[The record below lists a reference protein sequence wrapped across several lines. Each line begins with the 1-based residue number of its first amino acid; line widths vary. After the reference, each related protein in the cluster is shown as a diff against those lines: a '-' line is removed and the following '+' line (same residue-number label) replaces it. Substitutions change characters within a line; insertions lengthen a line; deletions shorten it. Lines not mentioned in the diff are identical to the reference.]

1 MKYIWEQKNW
11 PHFKW
16 QSDRLLNSLSRAR
29 FAQGNLLS
37 KTHSMGVT
45 LNRESRAEILIE
57 ETVKTAA
64 IEGIS
69 LNTES
74 VRSSVAGKLGL
85 PTAGLKKPD
94 KNADGL
100 IDILLDATVHHRK
113 ALTAKRLKSWQAAL
127 FPTGYS
133 GLKKI
138 RVGKWRGNTAMRVV
152 SGPIGREKVHF
163 KAPPGNQIV
172 YEIKNFINWWMKQS
186 KDTDGLLRA
195 GIAHFYFVTI
205 HPFEDGNG
213 RIARALTDMALAQDE
228 NLPQRYYSLSG
239 RIMSDR
245 KAYYEIL
252 EQSQKSSLDITSW
265 LLWFLKCYLRA
276 VEDSEITIAKV
287 LQKSVF
293 WQKHAQTGL
302 NKHQQ
307 KVINR
312 LLDAGRGG
320 FEGGLTTRKYVSMTR
335 TSRAT
340 AYRDISD
347 LVTKKI
353 LTRRNAGGR
362 SISYDLIFK

>member
-16 QSDRLLNSLSRAR
+16 KSDRLLNSLSRAR

-37 KTHSMGVT
+37 KIHSMGIT
-45 LNRESRAEILIE
+45 LNRESQAEILIE

-64 IEGIS
+64 IEGII

-74 VRSSVAGKLGL
+74 VRASVAGKLGL

-100 IDILLDATVHHRK
+100 IDILLDAAVRHKK

-138 RVGKWRGNTAMRVV
+138 RAGKWRGNTAMRVV

-163 KAPPGNQIV
+163 EAPPGNQIA
-172 YEIKNFINWWMKQS
+172 YEIKKFITWGMKQS
-186 KDTDGLLRA
+186 KETDGLLRA

-252 EQSQKSSLDITSW
+252 EQSQKGSLDITPW
-265 LLWFLKCYLRA
+265 LLWFLKCYLHA
-276 VEDSEITIAKV
+276 VEDSEITITKV

-312 LLDAGRGG
+312 LLDAGRFG
-320 FEGGLTTRKYVSMTR
+320 FEGGLSTKKYVSMIR

-340 AYRDISD
+340 AYRDIID
-347 LVTKKI
+347 LVNKKI
-353 LTRRNAGGR
+353 LTRRKAGGR
-362 SISYDLIFK
+362 SVSYDLIFK